1 MKRAIVTAVA
11 LAAAAPN
18 AHAFCGFYVS
28 GAGDQMFNNATQVVL
43 MRSGTRTVLSMQ
55 NNYQGPVQ
63 DFAMVIPVPVV
74 LHEGD
79 VQTLDKAVLQ
89 KVDMMG
95 APRLVE
101 YWEKDPCAIDPP
113 PVAYNMAPVPQ
124 MAPAGA
130 TEDAAKSYG
139 VKV

>member
-1 MKRAIVTAVA
+1 VKKNLIAALVAV
-11 LAAAAPN
+11 LAGVPVA

-55 NNYQGPVQ
+55 NNYQGPTQ

-79 VQTLDKAVLQ
+79 VVTLPKEVLQ
-89 KVDMMG
+89 KVEMMG

-101 YWEKDPCAIDPP
+101 YWEKDPCEPDRPP
-113 PVAYNMAPVPQ
+113 PMYDMAPSSV
-124 MAPAGA
+124 MLSA
-130 TEDAAKSYG
+130 TPSP
-139 VKV
+139 